1 MFVQQMEKSSKLYVK
16 RSNSFARWSTPRVV
30 RQLGE
35 YALDAVGA
43 SLNNWT
49 ELQRAAADGTVED
62 VRRALADSTVEIDA
76 QDDNARSALMLAVIR
91 ADAAGREKALIIMRK
106 GARVYLHDEDGL
118 TCISHAAL
126 LGEHA
131 LVIDMATA
139 GELPVHLGAPA
150 GSPCAALCEEPLCGL
165 PSWTRMERGTAGN
178 HTAQLMT
185 VRAIVGAYA
194 RLPQSAW

>member
-62 VRRALADSTVEIDA
+62 VRRALAE
-76 QDDNARSALMLAVIR
+76 
-91 ADAAGREKALIIMRK
+91 
-106 GARVYLHDEDGL
+106 
-118 TCISHAAL
+118 
-126 LGEHA
+126 LGSE
-131 LVIDMATA
+131 
-139 GELPVHLGAPA
+139 
-150 GSPCAALCEEPLCGL
+150 S
-165 PSWTRMERGTAGN
+165 
-178 HTAQLMT
+178 
-185 VRAIVGAYA
+185 
-194 RLPQSAW
+194 